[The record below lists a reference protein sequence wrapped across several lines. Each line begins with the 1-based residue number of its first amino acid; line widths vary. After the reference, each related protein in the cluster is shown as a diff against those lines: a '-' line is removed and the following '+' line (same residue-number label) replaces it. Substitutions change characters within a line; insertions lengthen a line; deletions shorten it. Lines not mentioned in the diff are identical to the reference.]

1 MLLTNLAD
9 VARKA
14 GLKVVEVDGWRTR
27 GHGQLVAVKTIVCH
41 HTAGRSA
48 AADPSDFPSL
58 RIVRDGRPGLSGP
71 LSNLGLGR
79 TGTVYVIA
87 AGYAYHAGAV
97 LDESMDNEHSIGIE
111 AENNGVGE
119 PWPLAQ
125 RTAYALLC
133 AALVRAY
140 GLTPARVLAHR
151 EVCRPKGRKIDPA
164 GIDMDGFRL
173 AVARDVDDLERA
185 SRDGDRPAPRP
196 APKVTLSRVLKLRD
210 PMMHGEDVKAVQRAV
225 GVRVDGWFG
234 RDTDAAVK
242 RWQKARGLVADG
254 DVGPKT
260 AARLGFGWKG

>member
-14 GLKVVEVDGWRTR
+14 GLKVVEVDGWRSR
-27 GHGQLVAVKTIVCH
+27 GHGQLVAVKTVVCH

-79 TGTVYVIA
+79 SGTVYVVA

-111 AENNGVGE
+111 AENDGVGE
-119 PWPLAQ
+119 PWPTAQ
-125 RTAYALLC
+125 RTAYVLLC

-164 GIDMDGFRL
+164 GIEMDGFRQ
-173 AVARDVDDLERA
+173 AVARSVDDLERA
-185 SRDGDRPAPRP
+185 SRDLPRQP
-196 APKVTLSRVLKLRD
+196 PPKPKVTLSRYLKRGN
-210 PMMHGEDVKAVQRAV
+210 HGEDVKAVQRVV
-225 GVRVDGWFG
+225 GARVDGDFG
-234 RDTDAAVK
+234 PKTEGAVK
-242 RWQKARGLVADG
+242 TWQSKRGLTSDG
-254 DVGPKT
+254 IVGPKT
-260 AARLGFGWKG
+260 AARMGFGFKG